1 MRSSSMSFI
10 TMNFSRCMPEVLVGV
25 DFVLKHESYKMLLLI
40 IINSVMIIEFI
51 SFFFSC
57 WILSTFR
64 GFWTQN
70 VSNLQS
76 LHLCWMNTCLMLEQ
90 VVNENIYKISS
101 EIGPNHDKLHP
112 LCRLSNVRHLNSHQR
127 GPLEGLK

>member
-1 MRSSSMSFI
+1 MSFI

-64 GFWTQN
+64 GF
-70 VSNLQS
+70 
-76 LHLCWMNTCLMLEQ
+76 
-90 VVNENIYKISS
+90 
-101 EIGPNHDKLHP
+101 
-112 LCRLSNVRHLNSHQR
+112 
-127 GPLEGLK
+127 